1 MNIFFKI
8 VTIYIFAS
16 CLLSC
21 NSNKQ
26 EEETHISQKV
36 NLLDTAKWFIGT
48 WQNQTSD
55 GLFTEQW
62 NQKNDSVYSAISTVI
77 VNHKDTVFFESI
89 LLEQKHN
96 ELFYTVSVKDQNK
109 ELPVSFKLVNTTVN
123 QLVFGNPTH
132 DFPTRITYLKIS
144 EDSIVASISG
154 LIDGKEKTE
163 EFPMKKIQ

>member
-8 VTIYIFAS
+8 VTIFIFVS

-21 NSNKQ
+21 NSSKQ
-26 EEETHISQKV
+26 EEATTISSTV

-62 NQKNDSVYSAISTVI
+62 NQKNDSVYSAISTVV

-89 LLEQKHN
+89 LLEQKRN

-109 ELPVSFKLVNTTVN
+109 ELPVSFKLVNATDK
-123 QLVFGNPTH
+123 QLVFENPTH
-132 DFPTRITYLKIS
+132 DFPTRITYSKIS

-163 EFPMKKIQ
+163 QFPMKKIQ

>member
-8 VTIYIFAS
+8 VTIFIFIS
-16 CLLSC
+16 VLFSC
-21 NSNKQ
+21 NSSKQ
-26 EEETHISQKV
+26 EEATTNSKKV

-62 NQKNDSVYSAISTVI
+62 NQINDSVYSAISTVV
-77 VNHKDTVFFESI
+77 VNQKDTVFFESI
-89 LLEQKHN
+89 LLEQKSN

-109 ELPVSFKLVNTTVN
+109 ELPVPFKLVNTTAN
-123 QLVFGNPTH
+123 QLVFENPTH

-154 LIDGKEKTE
+154 LVDGKEKTE
-163 EFPMKKIQ
+163 EFQMKKIQ